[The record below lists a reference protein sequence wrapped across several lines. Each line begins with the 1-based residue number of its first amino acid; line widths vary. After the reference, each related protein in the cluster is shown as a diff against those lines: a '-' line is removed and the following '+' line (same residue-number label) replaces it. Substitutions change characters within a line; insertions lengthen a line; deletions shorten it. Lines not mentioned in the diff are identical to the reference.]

1 LRTEKHKVVVV
12 GAGPAG
18 ATASIFLSKSG
29 IDHVL
34 LDKSFFPRDKVCGDA
49 LSGKVL
55 PILKKIDPGIID
67 DISSDKEHYKGSHGI
82 RFAAPNGKY
91 IDIPFDRNSD
101 FTTAPP
107 GYISKRIDFDDHL
120 FRLTE
125 SDHCDRREGHTLEKI
140 ERDPSTGQLD
150 LHVKN
155 NSGEMVLR
163 TPLMISGEG
172 DRSIAARQLAGH
184 RMEPGHYCAGIRVYY
199 KNVSDMHEHNFIELH
214 FLKELLPGY
223 FWIFPLPGGMANVGA
238 GILSSRLRKN
248 KINLKE
254 KFKAAI
260 EQNPTIRERFLNAEP
275 VTPIEGWGLP
285 LGSKRRKISG
295 DNFMLT
301 GDAASM
307 IDPFTGEGI
316 SNAMYCGMMAAETAK
331 HAISHNLFGAG
342 FLQQY
347 DEIVY
352 KRLWDELRLSK
363 TMQDLSSV
371 PWLFNMVVNRAKSS
385 PTLRDTISCMFDDL
399 ELRSRLRNPMFYLK
413 LILNR

>member
-1 LRTEKHKVVVV
+1 MRTEEHKVVIV

-18 ATASIFLSKSG
+18 ATTSIFLSKAG
-29 IDHVL
+29 IPHVL
-34 LDKSFFPRDKVCGDA
+34 IDKSSFPRDKICGDA

-55 PILKKIDPGIID
+55 PILKKMDPGIIEKIGTD
-67 DISSDKEHYKGSHGI
+67 TDHYIGSHGI
-82 RFAAPNGKY
+82 RFAAPNGRY
-91 IDIPFDRNSD
+91 IDIPFDRHSD

-120 FRLTE
+120 FRLTT
-125 SDHCDRREGHTLEKI
+125 SPYCDRREAHTLQRI
-140 ERDPSTGQLD
+140 ERNTSD
-150 LHVKN
+150 
-155 NSGEMVLR
+155 GELELFVRNEQEEMILR
-163 TPLMISGEG
+163 TSLMISGEG

-184 RMEPGHYCAGIRVYY
+184 HMDPGHYCAGIRVYY
-199 KNVSDMHEHNFIELH
+199 ENVSDMHKHNFIELH

-223 FWIFPLPGGMANVGA
+223 FWIFPLPGGRANVGA
-238 GILSSRLRKN
+238 GILSSRLRRK

-254 KFKAAI
+254 QFRKAI
-260 EQNPTIRERFLNAEP
+260 ESNPTIKHRFHGAKAL
-275 VTPIEGWGLP
+275 TPIEGWGLP

-295 DNFMLT
+295 DNFILT

-316 SNAMYCGMMAAETAK
+316 SNAMYCGMIAAETAVK
-331 HAISHNLFGAG
+331 AIEQGNYHAG
-342 FLQQY
+342 FLRQY
-347 DEIVY
+347 DESVY
-352 KRLWDELRLSK
+352 IRLWDELRLSK